1 MDLKNTQNQLIN
13 SISYSLNIMD
23 VKNTLR
29 SYENDTPQYQLY
41 RDMHRN
47 QTYDYVKGM
56 KEKYGK
62 CQKTQMTI
70 TKAFSLLDN
79 FIDPSDPDLDVPNTI
94 HAYQTAER
102 IRKKYPNDKEFQ
114 IIGLI
119 HDVGKVLF
127 SFGEPS
133 WAVVGD
139 TYVLGCD
146 FPKSI
151 VYYDTLKES
160 PEYRK
165 YDMFGLYKSKCGL
178 DNLMISYGHD
188 EYLYN
193 VLKKNKNHLLSQKY
207 LDVIRYHSLYPW
219 HTNGDYKHLTNKK
232 DEWVLE
238 NVVEFNTFDLYS
250 KEDNTLID
258 IHVKSYYYDILN
270 EYFFGELC
278 W

>member
-1 MDLKNTQNQLIN
+1 MEEKK
-13 SISYSLNIMD
+13 SLR
-23 VKNTLR
+23 V
-29 SYENDTPQYQLY
+29 YEKDTPQYHLY
-41 RDMHRN
+41 RDMYIN
-47 QTYDYVKGM
+47 QTLEKVKSL

-62 CQKTQMTI
+62 CDKVKMTI
-70 TKAFSLLDN
+70 TKALSMLDD
-79 FIDPSDPDLDVPNTI
+79 FVDPSDPDLDVPNSI

-119 HDVGKVLF
+119 HDIGKVLF

-139 TYVLGCD
+139 TYVIGCE

-160 PEYRK
+160 PEWGK
-165 YDMFGLYKSKCGL
+165 YDKFGIYKPKCGL
-178 DNLMISYGHD
+178 ENLTLSYGHD

-193 VLKKNKNHLLSQKY
+193 VLKKNKNHLLSDKY
-207 LDVIRYHSLYPW
+207 LDVIRYHSFYPW
-219 HTNGDYKHLTNKK
+219 HTEGEYKHLTNDK
-232 DEWVLE
+232 DKGILKNVLE
-238 NVVEFNTFDLYS
+238 FNNFDLYS
-250 KEDNTLID
+250 KEDDTLID
-258 IHVKSYYYDILN
+258 VHVKSYYSDLLN
-270 EYFFGELC
+270 EYFFDELE

>member
-1 MDLKNTQNQLIN
+1 MEEK
-13 SISYSLNIMD
+13 
-23 VKNTLR
+23 KELR
-29 SYENDTPQYQLY
+29 TYEKDTPQYHLY
-41 RDMHRN
+41 RDMHIYQN
-47 QTYDYVKGM
+47 YDFVKNM
-56 KEKYGK
+56 REIYGK
-62 CQKTQMTI
+62 CDKEKMTI
-70 TKAFSLLDN
+70 HKALSLLDD
-79 FIDPSDPDLDVPNTI
+79 FVDPSDPDLDVPNSI

-102 IRKKYPNDKEFQ
+102 IRKKYPDDKEFQ

-139 TYVLGCD
+139 TYVLGCE

-160 PEYRK
+160 PEYGK
-165 YDMFGLYKSKCGL
+165 YDKFGVYKPKCGL

-193 VLKKNKNHLLSQKY
+193 VLKKNKNHLLTDKY
-207 LDVIRYHSLYPW
+207 LDVIRYHSFYPW
-219 HTNGDYKHLTNKK
+219 HTEGEYKHLTNRNDEDTLKK
-232 DEWVLE
+232 VLD
-238 NVVEFNTFDLYS
+238 FNNFDLYS
-250 KEDNTLID
+250 KEDDILID
-258 IHVKSYYYDILN
+258 EHVKSYYKDILN

>member
-1 MDLKNTQNQLIN
+1 MEEK
-13 SISYSLNIMD
+13 
-23 VKNTLR
+23 KELR
-29 SYENDTPQYQLY
+29 TYEKDTPQYHLY
-41 RDMHRN
+41 RDMHIYQN
-47 QTYDYVKGM
+47 YDFVKNM
-56 KEKYGK
+56 REIYGK
-62 CQKTQMTI
+62 CDKEKMTI
-70 TKAFSLLDN
+70 HKALSLLDD
-79 FIDPSDPDLDVPNTI
+79 FVDPSDPDLDVPNSI

-102 IRKKYPNDKEFQ
+102 IRKKYPDDKEFQ

-139 TYVLGCD
+139 TYVLGCE

-160 PEYRK
+160 PEYGK
-165 YDMFGLYKSKCGL
+165 YDKFGVYKPKCGL

-193 VLKKNKNHLLSQKY
+193 VLKKNKNHLLTDKY
-207 LDVIRYHSLYPW
+207 LDVIRYHSFYPW
-219 HTNGDYKHLTNKK
+219 HTGGEYKHLTNRNDEDTLKK
-232 DEWVLE
+232 VLD
-238 NVVEFNTFDLYS
+238 FNNFDLYS
-250 KEDNTLID
+250 KEDDILID
-258 IHVKSYYYDILN
+258 EHVKSYYKDILN

>member
-1 MDLKNTQNQLIN
+1 MEEK
-13 SISYSLNIMD
+13 
-23 VKNTLR
+23 KELR
-29 SYENDTPQYQLY
+29 TYEKDTPQYHLY
-41 RDMHRN
+41 RDMHIN
-47 QTYDYVKGM
+47 QTYDFVKDM
-56 KEKYGK
+56 REKYGK
-62 CQKTQMTI
+62 CDKEKMTI
-70 TKAFSLLDN
+70 HKALSLLDD
-79 FIDPSDPDLDVPNTI
+79 FVDPSDPDLDVPNSI

-102 IRKKYPNDKEFQ
+102 IRKKYPDDKEFQ

-139 TYVLGCD
+139 TYVLGCE

-160 PEYRK
+160 PEYGK
-165 YDMFGLYKSKCGL
+165 YDMFGVYKPKCGL

-193 VLKKNKNHLLSQKY
+193 VLKKNKNHLLTDKY
-207 LDVIRYHSLYPW
+207 LDVIRYHSFYPW
-219 HTNGDYKHLTNKK
+219 HTEGEYKHLTNRNDEDTLKK
-232 DEWVLE
+232 VLE
-238 NVVEFNTFDLYS
+238 FNNFDLYS
-250 KEDNTLID
+250 KEDDVLID
-258 IHVKSYYYDILN
+258 IHVKSYYNDILN

>member
-1 MDLKNTQNQLIN
+1 MEEK
-13 SISYSLNIMD
+13 
-23 VKNTLR
+23 KELR
-29 SYENDTPQYQLY
+29 TYEKDTPQYHLY
-41 RDMHRN
+41 RDMHIN
-47 QTYDYVKGM
+47 QTYDFVKNM
-56 KEKYGK
+56 REKYGK
-62 CQKTQMTI
+62 CDKEKMTI
-70 TKAFSLLDN
+70 HKALSLLDD
-79 FIDPSDPDLDVPNTI
+79 FVDPSDPDLDVPNSI

-102 IRKKYPNDKEFQ
+102 IRKKYPDDKEFQ

-139 TYVLGCD
+139 TYVLGCE

-160 PEYRK
+160 PEYGK
-165 YDMFGLYKSKCGL
+165 YDKYGVYKPKCGL

-193 VLKKNKNHLLSQKY
+193 VLKKNKNHLLGGKY
-207 LDVIRYHSLYPW
+207 LDVIRYHSFYPW
-219 HTNGDYKHLTNKK
+219 HTEGKYKHLTNRND
-232 DEWVLE
+232 DETLQKVLD
-238 NVVEFNTFDLYS
+238 FNNFDLYS
-250 KEDNTLID
+250 KEDDILID
-258 IHVKSYYYDILN
+258 THVKSYYKDILN

>member
-1 MDLKNTQNQLIN
+1 
-13 SISYSLNIMD
+13 
-23 VKNTLR
+23 
-29 SYENDTPQYQLY
+29 
-41 RDMHRN
+41 MHIN
-47 QTYDYVKGM
+47 QTLETVKSL

-62 CQKTQMTI
+62 CDRVKMTI
-70 TKAFSLLDN
+70 GKALSMLDD
-79 FIDPSDPDLDVPNTI
+79 FVDPSDPDLDVPNSI

-119 HDVGKVLF
+119 HDIGKVLF

-139 TYVLGCD
+139 TYVLGCE

-160 PEYRK
+160 PEWGK
-165 YDMFGLYKSKCGL
+165 YDKFGIYKPKCGL
-178 DNLMISYGHD
+178 ENLTLSYGHD

-193 VLKKNKNHLLSQKY
+193 VLKKNKNHLLSDKY
-207 LDVIRYHSLYPW
+207 LDVIRYHSFYPW
-219 HTNGDYKHLTNKK
+219 HTEGEYKYLTNDK
-232 DEWVLE
+232 DKDILKNVLD
-238 NVVEFNTFDLYS
+238 FNSFDLYS
-250 KEDNTLID
+250 KEDDTIID
-258 IHVKSYYYDILN
+258 SHVKSYYEDLLN
-270 EYFFGELC
+270 EYFFGELK